1 MKKSIFFLLTL
12 LLCSAP
18 AMAGGLETFLDNM
31 NVQASADRH
40 GMLASVGSHFGVPY
54 SDVEL
59 IVGTTG
65 NLADAFMVLQM
76 GRMTGWPTERVM
88 GMYKKNKGRGWGVM
102 AKEMGIKPGSAQFHA
117 LKNGE
122 FGYSS
127 PHARHDGSK
136 SGGKGDSHGKSG
148 GKGKN
153 GQWEDD
159 EYPQGKGGGKKK

>member
-88 GMYKKNKGRGWGVM
+88 GMYSYNFV
-102 AKEMGIKPGSAQFHA
+102 
-117 LKNGE
+117 
-122 FGYSS
+122 
-127 PHARHDGSK
+127 
-136 SGGKGDSHGKSG
+136 
-148 GKGKN
+148 
-153 GQWEDD
+153 
-159 EYPQGKGGGKKK
+159 